1 MLWSSIYK
9 SMLSIFLDSNKGFVT
24 TLLKGE
30 SEEQETSAMKKQPF
44 GNGFM
49 KGPEYTTTPLKFNI
63 APEKWWLED
72 YFPIGKVA
80 FQGLC

>member
-1 MLWSSIYK
+1 MFWSSIYY
-9 SMLSIFLDSNKGFVT
+9 SMLSISLDGNMGIVT
-24 TLLKGE
+24 FRMKGE
-30 SEEQETSAMKKQPF
+30 SEEQQTSAMKKQPF

-49 KGPEYTTTPLKFNI
+49 KGPEYTNTPLKFNI